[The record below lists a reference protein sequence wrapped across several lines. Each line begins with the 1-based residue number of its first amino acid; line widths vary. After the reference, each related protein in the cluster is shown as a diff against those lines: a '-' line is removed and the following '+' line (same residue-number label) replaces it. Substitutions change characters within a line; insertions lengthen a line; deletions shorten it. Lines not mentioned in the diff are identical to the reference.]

1 MKAIFIVTGLPNS
14 GRDTFTKII
23 RKELVRAYNLSYT
36 HFLNEKMK
44 SISPKEP
51 TKRQEE
57 YLKKIK
63 DLLVY
68 SSIITSAIIDK
79 IKQVDNPKTIF
90 FVKTNNP
97 EDITIIRRA
106 FPKKVKVVYIN
117 RNLKWN
123 YINFLPSDY
132 KYDYKIDNTGSIADF
147 EKNIQTFIMKKVPSR
162 MFFDKPTFDINH
174 E

>member
-14 GRDTFTKII
+14 GRDTFVRYI
-23 RKELVRAYNLSYT
+23 RQSLVRANSISYVKI
-36 HFLNEKMK
+36 LEDKMK
-44 SISPKEP
+44 CISPKKP

-63 DLLVY
+63 DLLIY
-68 SSIITSAIIDK
+68 SSIITSAIVDRIHTIDN
-79 IKQVDNPKTIF
+79 DKTIF
-90 FVKTNNP
+90 FIKTNNP

-106 FPKKVKVVYIN
+106 FPKKVKVVYID

-123 YINFLPSDY
+123 YINFLPSDF
-132 KYDYKIDNTGSIADF
+132 KYDYKVDNIGTLEDF
-147 EKNIQTFIMKKVPSR
+147 KKNIQHFIMKKVPSR
-162 MFFDKPTFDINH
+162 MFFDDITFRPNT